1 MLNYKRYILT
11 PVLNNRKIATKA
23 GENMQN
29 KIPNN
34 LELTIIQEEIIALI
48 NKEYT
53 TSELEAKLSLKRRN
67 LIKEYYRLLINSKA
81 LLSEKNYQRILT
93 EYLAN
98 CYFKEFSEETIAI
111 ISDTHLASKHENV
124 EYLKQVK
131 DFLKNNDIKYLL
143 HGGDIGDGMVE
154 YAKKYST
161 YPKQLD
167 HILDVYDL
175 GPVKQYIL
183 GGNHDSKYKRK
194 NPSYDILTL
203 LEENNSNIEAVGY
216 YQSYFKLSS
225 NVVSFEHNSRYKK
238 SFNGRNFSILGH
250 AHCLSYK
257 DSTVVLPTL
266 SDSFPN
272 SQNSMQPGFII
283 LENKK
288 YNNKTSL
295 EFTNYKT
302 TDNGIEK
309 GKVKIYRM

>member
-1 MLNYKRYILT
+1 M
-11 PVLNNRKIATKA
+11 NRKNT
-23 GENMQN
+23 QTT
-29 KIPNN
+29 
-34 LELTIIQEEIIALI
+34 LDEEIISLI
-48 NKEYT
+48 KSGYKTQEIERN
-53 TSELEAKLSLKRRN
+53 LGLKRRD
-67 LIKEYYRLLINSKA
+67 LIKEYYIILANYKELQSSFVYKLIYN
-81 LLSEKNYQRILT
+81 
-93 EYLAN
+93 EYLEN
-98 CYFKEFSEETIAI
+98 FFFKEFSEETIAI

-131 DFLKNNDIKYLL
+131 DFLKNNEIKYLL

-175 GPVKQYIL
+175 GPVKQY
-183 GGNHDSKYKRK
+183 
-194 NPSYDILTL
+194 
-203 LEENNSNIEAVGY
+203 NNSNIEAVGY
-216 YQSYFKLSS
+216 YQSYFKLGS

>member
-1 MLNYKRYILT
+1 MM
-11 PVLNNRKIATKA
+11 NRKNT
-23 GENMQN
+23 QTT
-29 KIPNN
+29 
-34 LELTIIQEEIIALI
+34 LDEEIISLI
-48 NKEYT
+48 KSGYKTQEIERN
-53 TSELEAKLSLKRRN
+53 LGLKRRD
-67 LIKEYYRLLINSKA
+67 LIKEYYIILANYKELQSSSVYKLIYN
-81 LLSEKNYQRILT
+81 
-93 EYLAN
+93 EYLEN
-98 CYFKEFSEETIAI
+98 FFFQEFSEETIAI

-309 GKVKIYRM
+309 GKVKTYRM

>member
-1 MLNYKRYILT
+1 MM
-11 PVLNNRKIATKA
+11 NRKNT
-23 GENMQN
+23 QTT
-29 KIPNN
+29 
-34 LELTIIQEEIIALI
+34 LDEEIISLI
-48 NKEYT
+48 KSGYKTQEIERN
-53 TSELEAKLSLKRRN
+53 LGLKRRD
-67 LIKEYYRLLINSKA
+67 LIKEYYIILANYKELQSSSVYKLIYN
-81 LLSEKNYQRILT
+81 
-93 EYLAN
+93 EYLEN
-98 CYFKEFSEETIAI
+98 FFFKEFSEETIAI

>member
-1 MLNYKRYILT
+1 MM
-11 PVLNNRKIATKA
+11 NRKNT
-23 GENMQN
+23 QTT
-29 KIPNN
+29 
-34 LELTIIQEEIIALI
+34 LDEEIISLI
-48 NKEYT
+48 KSGYKTQEIERN
-53 TSELEAKLSLKRRN
+53 LGLKRRD
-67 LIKEYYRLLINSKA
+67 LIKEYYIILANYKELQSSFIYKLIYN
-81 LLSEKNYQRILT
+81 
-93 EYLAN
+93 EYLEN
-98 CYFKEFSEETIAI
+98 FFFKEFSEETIAI

-131 DFLKNNDIKYLL
+131 DFLKNNEIKYLL

-194 NPSYDILTL
+194 NPCYDILTL

-216 YQSYFKLSS
+216 YQSYFKLGS